1 MLKTVVLLTIIF
13 YGNHFHFVSEFFDEC
28 NVQKN
33 NIYLKL
39 KSFFNI
45 IKVFMVFFNNLLS
58 ILV

>member
-39 KSFFNI
+39 KSF
-45 IKVFMVFFNNLLS
+45 LTL
-58 ILV
+58 